1 MPTGPSIGI
10 VVVHYGTDE
19 LTMRCLRA
27 LIADDRSPAAE
38 IVLVDNDAAPGF
50 AGRVA
55 EELPTV
61 RVVRPGANLGFAGGC
76 NAGIA
81 ALAPSVELVA
91 LVNSDIEVPRGW
103 LVPLEE
109 TLRSDEHVAAVCPKI
124 RLDGWFHTV
133 ELRTEDTWTPGRGDR
148 RPLAWRLD
156 AARAGDLDV
165 TGSCRLVEGFW
176 EPEVAGT
183 WAGPTA
189 ILRVPAVPGAD
200 VLHLEVGTPPGREV
214 VLHVTGLDHPVP
226 VPAGG
231 GTCAIPL
238 VDEPAPVLNNVGNLW
253 RPDGYGVDVGL
264 DEVDA
269 GQHDEPRAIEAWC
282 GGAVLL
288 RRAYLDATGG
298 FDERLFL
305 YYEDLEL
312 SLRGAALGWR
322 YRYDPR
328 SVVAHRHGASAAQQR
343 RRVARLKERNR
354 LLVLAR
360 HAPTRRFG
368 RQLLR
373 YVAVTGSYVRR
384 DVVAPLLRGDRP
396 RWATVADRVAAL
408 VAAVP
413 RLPGMLAS
421 RVRDRRARGGM
432 QALA

>member
-1 MPTGPSIGI
+1 MPNGPAIGI

-27 LIADDRSPAAE
+27 LIADDHSPATE
-38 IVLVDNDAAPGF
+38 IVLVDNDPNPACAA
-50 AGRVA
+50 RVA

-61 RVVRPGANLGFAGGC
+61 RVLRSGANLGFAGGC

-81 ALAPSVELVA
+81 ALSPTVELVA
-91 LVNSDIEVPRGW
+91 LVNSDIEVPPGW

-109 TLRSDEHVAAVCPKI
+109 TLRSDERVAAACPKI
-124 RLDGWFHTV
+124 CLDGRFHTV
-133 ELRTEDTWTPGRGDR
+133 ELRAEGSWRPGRGDDR
-148 RPLAWRLD
+148 ALAWRL
-156 AARAGDLDV
+156 AGARAGSRDV
-165 TGSCRLVEGFW
+165 TASCRFVEGFW
-176 EPEVAGT
+176 EPGTDGT
-183 WAGPTA
+183 WAGPDAT
-189 ILRVPAVPGAD
+189 LRVPAAPGAE
-200 VLHLEVGTPPGREV
+200 VLHLQVGTPPGRDV
-214 VLHVTGLDHPVP
+214 VLHVTGVERPIR

-231 GTCAIPL
+231 GACAIPL
-238 VDEPAPVLNNVGNLW
+238 LDAPAPVLNNVGNIW
-253 RPDGYGVDVGL
+253 RADGYGVDLGL
-264 DEVDA
+264 DELDA

-288 RRAYLDATGG
+288 RRAYLTETGG

-328 SVVAHRHGASAAQQR
+328 SVVAHRHGASAAQHR

-360 HAPTRRFG
+360 HASAG
-368 RQLLR
+368 QVVRQLLH
-373 YVAVTGSYVRR
+373 YLAVTGSYLRR
-384 DVVAPLLRGDRP
+384 DVVARLLRGDRP
-396 RWATVADRVAAL
+396 SWATVADRVAAL

-413 RLPGMLAS
+413 LLPGMLVS
-421 RVRDRRARGGM
+421 RARDRRARSGM
-432 QALA
+432 RALA